1 MQHLQLPLLAGGNN
15 LLDPPVMGGD
25 LYNIKVKRGW
35 WLSMPVE
42 ISKCTLIQQVLLP
55 ILTVKVLLLHQ
66 KDPCTDCTSPFTL
79 AISNL
84 DPLLPHVNTGV
95 SVFNWYQWAQSHP
108 YILYSVHCM
117 YSTSPPPAIHT
128 KSSHIT
134 VGTVPLYSLF
144 IQRQMFILQP
154 SNFY

>member
-1 MQHLQLPLLAGGNN
+1 MQHLQLPLLAGGNY

-79 AISNL
+79 AIYNL
-84 DPLLPHVNTGV
+84 DPLLPHVNTGCIC
-95 SVFNWYQWAQSHP
+95 F
-108 YILYSVHCM
+108 YSVLVGPKRPTYPDPPHPKPYTLNPCIVQYRYGHQKDKSTWFSKAKVVLIKIRI
-117 YSTSPPPAIHT
+117 YS
-128 KSSHIT
+128 
-134 VGTVPLYSLF
+134 F
-144 IQRQMFILQP
+144 I
-154 SNFY
+154 